1 MEVLR
6 SSRISVVVTGLA
18 GIWAVRERG
27 ESNGSYFPLEYL
39 QCCHS
44 LGLGKSRAG
53 IKWGNRILDLDLG
66 R

>member
-6 SSRISVVVTGLA
+6 SSRISVVVAGLA
-18 GIWAVRERG
+18 GFWAIREIG

-44 LGLGKSRAG
+44 LGLGKSRARV
-53 IKWGNRILDLDLG
+53 K
-66 R
+66 